1 MNQVIIIMGAII
13 KDNKLII
20 ITELK
25 TIDFDLPKD
34 VKNNRKN
41 ETLP

>member
-1 MNQVIIIMGAII
+1 MGAII

-34 VKNNRKN
+34 VKSNRKN